1 MPMIK
6 PVSELRNYPEVLSNV
21 EAAAQLNLELMRGR
35 VSGEKSG
42 WISRE
47 QMRKHFSERVP
58 KRQKTAF
65 AAHGKPRK
73 RLDLVIPYSVPFRVG
88 SQSRFR
94 VAGVDALPQAAERR
108 ASDAPRFRGRA
119 PAL

>member
-6 PVSELRNYPEVLSNV
+6 PVSELRNYPEVLKDVGVGSPVYLTKNGTGRYVLIDIADYSNV

-47 QMRKHFSERVP
+47 QMRKHFSERVN
-58 KRQKTAF
+58 
-65 AAHGKPRK
+65 
-73 RLDLVIPYSVPFRVG
+73 V
-88 SQSRFR
+88 
-94 VAGVDALPQAAERR
+94 
-108 ASDAPRFRGRA
+108 
-119 PAL
+119 

>member
-1 MPMIK
+1 MIK
-6 PVSELRNYPEVLSNV
+6 PVSELRNYPEVLKDVGVGSPVYLTKNGTGRYVLIDIADYSNV

-42 WISRE
+42 WISRD

-65 AAHGKPRK
+65 A
-73 RLDLVIPYSVPFRVG
+73 
-88 SQSRFR
+88 
-94 VAGVDALPQAAERR
+94 
-108 ASDAPRFRGRA
+108 